1 MLSQEISS
9 GLSGTEGVMTLRI
22 TLLRY
27 KSFALIILYTFSQW
41 DLTYVISYSL
51 GPWLKVAFYPLK
63 ICKCKSHFLLHGYC
77 LFFFW
82 QSYEVGE
89 KKYPFM
95 KRYFFSCDNIRY
107 FAVWFTAWDHTPES
121 LLIWDAQSQSSFSD
135 ISFCSFFF
143 FLRIKFFFWGRTVLL
158 MKCSGE

>member
-1 MLSQEISS
+1 MYRSCLYTLRLTRVSVLCIASILRFMSVCALPQWPHAGLWHRDGIGSLYVVS
-9 GLSGTEGVMTLRI
+9 GNQYGLSGTEGVMTLRI

-41 DLTYVISYSL
+41 DLTYVISYSP

-63 ICKCKSHFLLHGYC
+63 MCKCKSHFLLHGYC

-82 QSYEVGE
+82 QSYEVGD

-95 KRYFFSCDNIRY
+95 KRYFFSCDNVRY
-107 FAVWFTAWDHTPES
+107 FAVWFTA
-121 LLIWDAQSQSSFSD
+121 
-135 ISFCSFFF
+135 
-143 FLRIKFFFWGRTVLL
+143 
-158 MKCSGE
+158 